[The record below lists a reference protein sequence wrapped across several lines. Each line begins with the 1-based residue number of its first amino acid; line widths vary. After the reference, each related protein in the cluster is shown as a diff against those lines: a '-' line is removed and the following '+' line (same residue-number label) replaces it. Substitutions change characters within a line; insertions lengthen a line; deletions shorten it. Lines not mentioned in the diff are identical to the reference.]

1 MLGTGTGPRIGSKLL
16 TVSDGIA
23 DWQKES
29 GCSQG
34 LFFPILHPTPS
45 YLFFFFSQFF
55 FLFVVNFVIH
65 WNEKALGS
73 HVFPIPSY
81 LILYC
86 SLHPTALSPNYRPL
100 ANFPH
105 KGQGGLIPRAG
116 LCFAT
121 LGCLSVRTSVCP
133 AARVNWFPF
142 EDIPLPFL
150 LLSSLD
156 VCDQRQPQ
164 GLED

>member
-1 MLGTGTGPRIGSKLL
+1 MQRQKVPLVSGWQIQSDWKLFSMLGTGTGPRIGSKLL

-34 LFFPILHPTPS
+34 LFFPILHPT
-45 YLFFFFSQFF
+45 
-55 FLFVVNFVIH
+55 
-65 WNEKALGS
+65 
-73 HVFPIPSY
+73 PSY

-133 AARVNWFPF
+133 AAGVNWFPF